1 MRRPK
6 CFLVGH
12 DRRARRNERPIALFH
27 QFEMT
32 EKHFI
37 LATAG
42 HVDHGKSALV
52 KALTGTDPDRLP
64 EEKERQITIDLG
76 FAELNLAGPGD
87 QRLHIGIVDVPGHED
102 FVRNMIAGVGSI
114 DLALL
119 IVAADD
125 GWMQQTEEHLQ
136 ILTYLGVERAV
147 IALTKSDLGGIE
159 TITQQIRDR
168 LHDSPFANVQIIA
181 TSVRNGNGTEALK
194 IALANEFASVN
205 APRDYGKP
213 RLFIDR
219 VFTLRG
225 IGTVVTGTLTGGQLR
240 REQKIVVQPGN
251 LEGRIRSIQS
261 HGRDLEVAEPGMR
274 TAISLPD
281 FSMEQINRGNVVTVA
296 DFAPASPILVALL
309 EKSPRLPRESPGA
322 RPLKSGSSVYLHHGT
337 SRIAAKITLLKNR
350 LLEPG
355 KNEIARLRLASPIFA
370 FAGDRFV
377 IRDPSEQY
385 TLAGGMVL
393 DPNGAEFRGEP
404 KRKLFMDRALAPG
417 DVHLWVRSEVGLRGF
432 VPIQGLLGKSCFS
445 RSEIAGA
452 LLDLQRR
459 KEIVMHEKIA
469 ANPSSWQT
477 LRDRGTRLIDNALSK
492 NPERSGCN
500 LSDLR
505 AALCDKSTDVFE
517 ALIVD
522 MCSHDFIRKESTITR
537 RLHRPALPAKLEP
550 VAAKIREELSK
561 KPFDPPPRRELERD
575 LEAQRVLK
583 FLVESGIAIEIS
595 PEAVLLREN
604 FERMK
609 NAVADFIS
617 KKGPATVS
625 ELRKAL
631 ESSRR
636 IMVPFLERLDREGFT
651 RRVGDRR
658 TLGRIK

>member
-1 MRRPK
+1 
-6 CFLVGH
+6 V
-12 DRRARRNERPIALFH
+12 
-27 QFEMT
+27 T
-32 EKHFI
+32 TKHFI

-64 EEKERQITIDLG
+64 EEKQRQITIDLG
-76 FAELNLAGPGD
+76 FAELNLAGPDEQGV
-87 QRLHIGIVDVPGHED
+87 QVGIVDVPGHED

-114 DLALL
+114 DLGLL
-119 IVAADD
+119 VVAADD

-147 IALTKSDLGGIE
+147 VALTKSDLGGID
-159 TITQQIRDR
+159 TATRQILDR
-168 LHDSPFANVQIIA
+168 LRHSPFANAQIIA
-181 TSVRNGNGTEALK
+181 TSVRNGDGIETLK
-194 IALANEFASVN
+194 RALASEFATMHP
-205 APRDYGKP
+205 PRDYGKP

-240 REQKIVVQPGN
+240 RDQKIVVQPGN
-251 LEGRIRSIQS
+251 LHTRIRSIQS
-261 HGRDLEVAEPGMR
+261 HGRDLDVAEPGTR

-281 FSMEQINRGNVVTVA
+281 ISVDQIGRGNIVTTA
-296 DFAPASPILVALL
+296 DFAPANSTLIVLL
-309 EKSPRLPRESPGA
+309 QKSARLSRENPGA
-322 RPLKSGSSVYLHHGT
+322 RPLRSGSSVYLHHGT
-337 SRIAAKITLLKNR
+337 SRIAAKITLLKTR

-355 KNEIARLRLASPIFA
+355 KNEIAQLRLVSPIFA

-377 IRDPSEQY
+377 IRDASEQR

-393 DPNGAEFRGEP
+393 DPNGTEFRDET
-404 KRKLFMDRALAPG
+404 KRTLLMGRATSPD

-432 VPIQGLLGKSCFS
+432 VPIPGVLSQSHFS
-445 RSEIAGA
+445 NSEIADA
-452 LLDLQRR
+452 LLDLQRH
-459 KEIVMHEKIA
+459 KEIVIHEKIA
-469 ANPSSWQT
+469 ASPSSWGA
-477 LRDRGTRLIDNALSK
+477 LRDRATRLIDNTLSK
-492 NPERSGCN
+492 NPECVGYN

-505 AALCDKSTDVFE
+505 AALRDKSTDVFE
-517 ALIVD
+517 ALMAD
-522 MCSHDFIRKESTITR
+522 LCSSDFVRKESAITR
-537 RLHRPALPAKLEP
+537 RSHRPALPAKLQP
-550 VAAKIREELSK
+550 LAAKIHETLSR
-561 KPFDPPPRRELERD
+561 KPFDPPPRKDLERD
-575 LEAQRVLK
+575 VDEQRALK
-583 FLVESGIAIEIS
+583 FSIESGKVIEIS
-595 PEAVLLREN
+595 SDVVLLREN

-609 NAVADFIS
+609 SAVADFIS

-625 ELRKAL
+625 ELRQAL